1 MIGNGNDANANQMQQ
16 PQLVQISAKEFQAK
30 FKAKREIYTWLT
42 NECEAYLPPYGAYMS
57 VAFLTFLFFQ
67 TTSTCTS

>member
-1 MIGNGNDANANQMQQ
+1 MINNAGNQNVNQAQQ

-67 TTSTCTS
+67 TT